1 MSALHALEDRLRAV
15 EDTLAIYHLIA
26 SHPPAAD
33 TGTDSYY
40 RDAFTDGGEV
50 DPGGAKGA
58 RGKAAIAAIVKTPD
72 TRRRLREVFAISPAC
87 RVSKS
92 TATPRWRLLTCRSS
106 RRTAGRAARSFRP
119 WQHERFPYPSR
130 GRQPLGAQA
139 RQGRLES
146 DTAHA
151 ASARRH

>member
-106 RRTAGRAARSFRP
+106 RRTGRQRRAKSPAMAARAVSVSIAWAP
-119 WQHERFPYPSR
+119 TVGSSS
-130 GRQPLGAQA
+130 AA
-139 RQGRLES
+139 R
-146 DTAHA
+146 TAGK
-151 ASARRH
+151 